1 MFACGC
7 LIQEVPPLDVPELLA
22 YLVRQSEP
30 FLDQL
35 GVRKGKQ
42 LEFYYFLNLHVGW
55 KGILYARMLSCECN
69 IFANIA
75 SLAGQFLNVGRLCT

>member
-1 MFACGC
+1 MFACVC
-7 LIQEVPPLDVPELLA
+7 LMQEVPPLDVPELLA

-42 LEFYYFLNLHVGW
+42 LEGLFIFYFSLNFHFGC
-55 KGILYARMLSCECN
+55 KGIIACMLT
-69 IFANIA
+69 
-75 SLAGQFLNVGRLCT
+75 FL

>member
-1 MFACGC
+1 MFACVC
-7 LIQEVPPLDVPELLA
+7 LMQEVPPLDVPELLA

-42 LEFYYFLNLHVGW
+42 LEFYNFLNLCSGC
-55 KGILYARMLSCECN
+55 KGMIICMRALL
-69 IFANIA
+69 
-75 SLAGQFLNVGRLCT
+75 

>member
-1 MFACGC
+1 MFACVC
-7 LIQEVPPLDVPELLA
+7 LMQEVPPLDVPELLA

-42 LEFYYFLNLHVGW
+42 LEGLFIYLIF
-55 KGILYARMLSCECN
+55 IL
-69 IFANIA
+69 
-75 SLAGQFLNVGRLCT
+75 V